1 MRKIA
6 LIFILCLLLAL
17 GACTSEPVS
26 VKKPGQKKA
35 APVVVKEQQQ
45 QPAVGNK
52 DETQSEFYAYN
63 PQGRRDPFLSLV
75 KITKKTDKKIR
86 PNASPLESFNVEEI
100 KLLAI
105 ASDKD
110 ESYALILLP
119 NLKTY
124 TIKKDTVIGLEGGKV
139 EEISPEKVIIREY
152 VKDYRGNLQPKDT
165 VLKLHKGE
173 E

>member
-6 LIFILCLLLAL
+6 LIAILCLLLPL

-26 VKKPGQKKA
+26 VKKAGDKKA
-35 APVVVKEQQQ
+35 APVEAKQQQ
-45 QPAVGNK
+45 KQGTVEKK
-52 DETQSEFYAYN
+52 DEVQSEFYAYN

-75 KITKKTDKKIR
+75 EIEKKKPPKKKG
-86 PNASPLESFNVEEI
+86 ASPIESFSVEEI

-105 ASDKD
+105 ASDRD

-119 NLKTY
+119 NQKTY
-124 TIKKDTVIGLEGGKV
+124 TIRKGMVLGLEGGKV
-139 EEISPEKVIIREY
+139 EEISADKVLVREY
-152 VKDYRGNLQPKDT
+152 EKDYRGNLQPKDI
-165 VLKLHKGE
+165 VLELHKGE